1 MDTLKRIE
9 KIIRQRAFNNK
20 KKKPGLKFNS
30 ISRKVVGKKVIWDM
44 TQYTVPNT
52 VAVKLTFVASR
63 AIFAISLKNSELKT
77 TTIPLGIVA
86 CTFSDDIS

>member
-30 ISRKVVGKKVIWDM
+30 ISRKVVGKKVIWE
-44 TQYTVPNT
+44 NL
-52 VAVKLTFVASR
+52 LTFVASR

-77 TTIPLGIVA
+77 TTIPFGIVA
-86 CTFSDDIS
+86 CTFSDDLS